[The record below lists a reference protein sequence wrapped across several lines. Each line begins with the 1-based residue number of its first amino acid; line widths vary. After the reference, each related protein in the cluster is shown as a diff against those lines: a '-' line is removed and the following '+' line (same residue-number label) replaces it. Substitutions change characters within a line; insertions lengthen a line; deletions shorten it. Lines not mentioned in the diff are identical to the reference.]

1 MPFAKAGPVRLFY
14 RLDGNTDKPVVIFV
28 HSLGTDH
35 SLWDR
40 QAEDLLPY
48 FRVLRCDVRGHGA
61 SESTPGDYSVAMLAG
76 DVLALASA
84 LGVEKFA
91 LCGLSL
97 GGMIGQWLGANQ
109 PERLTHL
116 VLANTSAKFPA
127 PEIMESRR
135 QQALATGMQAFVDSA
150 MQRGFLRESLTANP
164 AFVASM
170 RSVFLATDPV
180 GYAGCCAAIRD
191 LNQIELL
198 ERIHV
203 PTLVIGGDRDIS
215 TPWEGHGDVL
225 AARIPGAKSVV
236 FPAAHLSN
244 LERPRSFS
252 AALLGFLL
260 GEPEDGASIRRQVL
274 GDEHVDRAA
283 ATTTDFNRDFQ
294 ELITRF
300 AWGTIW
306 SRPGLDRRT
315 RRLLVLA
322 ITGSAGRWEEFR
334 LHVRTGLQ
342 HELEPCDL
350 EEVLLQTAVY
360 AGVPAANTGFH
371 IAREEIE

>member
-1 MPFAKAGPVRLFY
+1 MPFAKAGGIRLFY
-14 RLDGNTDKPVVIFV
+14 RLDGNTDKPVVAFV

-76 DVLALASA
+76 DVAALAST
-84 LGVEKFA
+84 LGIEKFA

-109 PERLTHL
+109 PERLTQL

-135 QQALATGMQAFVDSA
+135 QQALATGMAAFVDSA
-150 MQRGFLRESLTANP
+150 MQRGFLPESLAANP

-191 LNQIELL
+191 LDQIELL
-198 ERIHV
+198 EKVRV

-225 AARIPGAKSVV
+225 AGRIPGAKHVV
-236 FPAAHLSN
+236 LPAAHLSN

-252 AALLGFLL
+252 AALLQFLL
-260 GEPEDGASIRRQVL
+260 AEREDGAKIRREVL
-274 GDEHVDRAA
+274 GSEHVDRAA
-283 ATTTDFNRDFQ
+283 AATTDFNRDFQ
-294 ELITRF
+294 EMITRF

-322 ITGSAGRWEEFR
+322 ITAATGRWEEFR
-334 LHVRTGLQ
+334 LHVRTGLK

-371 IAREEIE
+371 AAREEME